1 MSEQITTEMVQRQAE
16 WLDSNSKALG
26 LMEEGQFTEFT
37 HGSKLNGIAFRI
49 HLSSGYGGGL
59 SSHPAIPH
67 ASGFLGMTK
76 REAYETLSAVNAAL
90 NSVIF
95 NKEKVIAKL
104 SK

>member
-1 MSEQITTEMVQRQAE
+1 MRDPITTEMVQRQVE
-16 WLDSNSKALG
+16 WLDSNSQTLG
-26 LMEEGQFTEFT
+26 LIEEGQFTEFT

-59 SSHPAIPH
+59 DRHPAIPN

-76 REAYETLSAVNAAL
+76 REAYDTLSAVNAAL

-95 NKEKVIAKL
+95 NREKVIAKL
-104 SK
+104 TK